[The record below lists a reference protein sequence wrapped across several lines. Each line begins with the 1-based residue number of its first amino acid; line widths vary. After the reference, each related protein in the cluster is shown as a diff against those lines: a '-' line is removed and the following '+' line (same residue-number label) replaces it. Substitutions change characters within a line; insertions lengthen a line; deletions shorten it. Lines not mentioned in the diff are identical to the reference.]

1 MAAPTKIAPNP
12 GTAALPAVDGPGY
25 VCIGAVA
32 GAHGIRGEVKV
43 KPFTEDPLA
52 VGDYGPVL
60 TSKGLTLELQP
71 LRVQGTAVVVR
82 IDGVDD
88 RNKAEALRGQR
99 LYVPRAALPEPDEDE
114 FYHADLLGL
123 PVVDGAGN
131 RLGTVATIQD
141 FGAGDMIE
149 VTFDGGGSA
158 FLPFTRDVVPTV
170 DLKAGHLVAVPPE
183 GWLDA
188 PDDQSEEAG
197 RGEEGEG
204 A

>member
-1 MAAPTKIAPNP
+1 MIAPKKTAPKP
-12 GTAALPAVDGPGY
+12 GTAAPAVDGPGY
-25 VCIGAVA
+25 VCVGAVA

-43 KPFTEDPLA
+43 KPFTEDPMA
-52 VGDYGPVL
+52 VGGYGPVL

-99 LYVPRAALPEPDEDE
+99 LYVPRAVLPEPDEDE

-123 PVVDGAGN
+123 PVLDGAGT
-131 RLGTVATIQD
+131 RLGTVAAIQD

-149 VTFDGGGSA
+149 VAFDGGGSA
-158 FLPFTRDVVPTV
+158 FLPFTREVVPGV

-183 GWLDA
+183 GWLDV
-188 PDDQSEEAG
+188 PDEENGEAG
-197 RGEEGEG
+197 AG

>member
-1 MAAPTKIAPNP
+1 MAAPTKIAPKP

-60 TSKGLTLELQP
+60 TNKGLTLELQP

-123 PVVDGAGN
+123 PVVDGTGN

-149 VTFDGGGSA
+149 VAFDGGGSA
-158 FLPFTRDVVPTV
+158 FLPFTREVVPTV
-170 DLKAGHLVAVPPE
+170 DIKAGHLVAVPPE
-183 GWLDA
+183 GWLDV
-188 PDDQSEEAG
+188 PEEKG
-197 RGEEGEG
+197 DEGEG